1 MCDIYKYVL
10 VLEERD
16 LNSALDSH
24 VTFVVNVGKEHMRKF
39 KLFLLIDRDYM
50 IYYQTGR
57 VLRVK
62 EDINNYTGA
71 TSINQVYSKKS
82 EWLLIVPIASLHL
95 IYDFEM
101 LGFLFLHSSQT
112 ITNCYKKRG
121 KEMVPC

>member
-16 LNSALDSH
+16 LNFALDSH
-24 VTFVVNVGKEHMRKF
+24 VTFVVNLGKEHMRKF

-50 IYYQTGR
+50 IYYQMGR

-71 TSINQVYSKKS
+71 TSINQVYSRK
-82 EWLLIVPIASLHL
+82 IRMTAHCT
-95 IYDFEM
+95 Y
-101 LGFLFLHSSQT
+101 T
-112 ITNCYKKRG
+112 
-121 KEMVPC
+121 